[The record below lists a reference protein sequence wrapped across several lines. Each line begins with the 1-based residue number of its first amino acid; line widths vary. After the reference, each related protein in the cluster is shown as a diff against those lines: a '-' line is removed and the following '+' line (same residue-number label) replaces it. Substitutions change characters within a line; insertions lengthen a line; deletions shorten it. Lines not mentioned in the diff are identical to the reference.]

1 MFGVRFITAVLAVA
15 LLVTV
20 LVLPEPVLLCAVFII
35 NAAILFELYR
45 ALDITKKK
53 PLFVLGMLPPLLIF
67 FNIRAEI
74 FIFIYAATLFITMIS
89 DHEKIKLSDISA
101 VFFLSITVTFFIRN
115 IVLVREIKNSGKYLV
130 WLVFVAACMSD
141 TFAYISGKLFGRHKL
156 CEKLSPHKTVEG
168 AVGAVVGDA
177 VFCMVY
183 GIIISKC
190 FGLHVNIPAL
200 GVLGVL
206 ASAAAQAGD
215 LSASAI
221 KRECGIKDFG
231 TVLPGH
237 GGVLDRFDSILFT
250 APLVY
255 FFVTLVPII
264 L

>member
-1 MFGVRFITAVLAVA
+1 MFGIRFITAVLAVA

-20 LVLPEPVLLCAVFII
+20 LVLPEPVLLCTVFLIDT
-35 NAAILFELYR
+35 AILFELYR
-45 ALDITKKK
+45 ALKITEKK
-53 PLFVLGMLPPLLIF
+53 PLFVLGMLPSLLVLIS
-67 FNIRAEI
+67 IRTDI
-74 FIFIYAATLFITMIS
+74 FIFAYAVLLFLTLIF
-89 DHEKIKLSDISA
+89 DHEKIKFSDISV

-115 IVLVREIKNSGKYLV
+115 IVLVREIEGVGKYFV

-141 TFAYISGKLFGRHKL
+141 TFAYISGKLFGRRKL
-156 CEKLSPHKTVEG
+156 CEKLSPHKTVGG
-168 AVGAVVGDA
+168 AVGAVIGDA

-183 GIIISKC
+183 GIILVKC

-200 GVLGVL
+200 GVLGIL

-255 FFVTLVPII
+255 LFVTLVPII